1 MSRLI
6 IVSNRVAPISEG
18 GPAAGGLAVGVYDAL
33 KETGGMWF
41 GWSGEVLAS
50 GQPQIEVVERGP
62 VTFATIG
69 LARRDYDQYYR
80 GFSNATLWPAFHY
93 RADLIHYDR
102 HDFEGYR
109 RVNAW
114 LAQQLVPLLR
124 ADDVIWVHDYHLIP
138 FAQALRAAGV
148 KNRIGFFLHIPFP
161 AAQVLLAVPPHRELI
176 EALCSFDLLGFQT
189 RSDLRAFCDYVVHEA
204 QGAVAA
210 AETAPDA
217 GARELV
223 AVRAFGRTLRAAAY
237 PIGVYPDE
245 IAQLAKAG
253 ARGKYVR
260 TMRTTLHGRKL
271 IMSVDRLDYSKGL
284 VERFRAF
291 ERLLDHAPAHRNN
304 VSFVQIAPPTR
315 ADMHAYQDIRLR
327 LEAESGR
334 INGRFAEL
342 DWTPILYIHR
352 QYERPALA
360 ALFRESHVGYVTPLR
375 DGMNL
380 VAKEYVSAQD
390 PDDPGVLVLSRFAGA
405 AEELTGALIVNPI
418 DIGGMAEALGEA
430 LAMPLAERR
439 ARYRDMIAQLRENN
453 VSVWR
458 DNFLR
463 DLTAAGLRADAM
475 SGAVE
480 PAAKQRAPRAK
491 TIRKAVAAA

>member
-41 GWSGEVLAS
+41 GWSGDVLAS
-50 GQPQIEVVERGP
+50 GQPQIQLEERGP

-69 LARRDYDQYYR
+69 LVRRDYDQYYR

-93 RADLIHYDR
+93 RADLIQYDR
-102 HDFEGYR
+102 HDFEGYW

-124 ADDVIWVHDYHLIP
+124 DDDVIWVHDYHLIP

-161 AAQVLLAVPPHRELI
+161 ASQVLLAVPPHRQLV

-189 RSDLRAFCDYVVHEA
+189 EPDLRAFCDYVVHEA
-204 QGAVAA
+204 
-210 AETAPDA
+210 A
-217 GARELV
+217 GECEHPASGPSTI
-223 AVRAFGRTLRAAAY
+223 RAFGRTLRAAAY

-253 ARGKYVR
+253 ARGKPVR
-260 TMRTTLHGRKL
+260 TMKATLHGRKL

-291 ERLLDHAPAHRNN
+291 ERLLDQVPAMRNN

-315 ADMHAYQDIRLR
+315 ADMHAYQDIRLQ
-327 LEAESGR
+327 LEGESGR

-342 DWTPILYIHR
+342 DWTPIRYIHR
-352 QYERPALA
+352 QYERQVLA

-405 AEELTGALIVNPI
+405 AQELEGALIVNPI
-418 DIGGMAEALGEA
+418 DIDGMAEALAMA
-430 LAMPLAERR
+430 LEMPVAERR
-439 ARYRDMIAQLRENN
+439 ARYRAMIAQLRENN

-463 DLTAAGLRADAM
+463 DLKL
-475 SGAVE
+475 SGE
-480 PAAKQRAPRAK
+480 PRPAARAK
-491 TIRKAVAAA
+491 TARKKATVE